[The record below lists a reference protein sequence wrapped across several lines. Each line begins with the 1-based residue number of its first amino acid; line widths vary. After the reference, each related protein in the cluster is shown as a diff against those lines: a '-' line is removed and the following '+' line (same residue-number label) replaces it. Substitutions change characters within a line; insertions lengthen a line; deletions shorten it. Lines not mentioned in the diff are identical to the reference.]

1 MSNMYQGAQLSRHM
15 GDIGIKKKLGRM
27 GSLAPPVAHCCTPP
41 CLSMKIMQMLKYDF
55 FFLGNFEKCFFKMRN
70 NFHSS
75 RRKKMCLVVKVPYA
89 KKPQVSLCYYLH
101 ESSFSHMVNFEI
113 RSPSSSTTSILRAGE
128 GRIVSRLKNVKQFV
142 HFGKLHTIIP
152 RKVV

>member
-1 MSNMYQGAQLSRHM
+1 M
-15 GDIGIKKKLGRM
+15 
-27 GSLAPPVAHCCTPP
+27 V
-41 CLSMKIMQMLKYDF
+41 F
-55 FFLGNFEKCFFKMRN
+55 FFKMRN

-128 GRIVSRLKNVKQFV
+128 GRKVSRLKNVKQFV
-142 HFGKLHTIIP
+142 HFGKLHTTDVAANFLSYHKKLSNMHARNLQGDPNQNLKCLLAIP
-152 RKVV
+152 LKLCISDPMLVKPKCV